1 MGFSGL
7 TRVQA
12 PVEAVEDVEAE
23 MIAYIRIRKDI
34 MQPAASG
41 FRGKGRQPANPNP
54 NDETL
59 FSSHA
64 QSPKTSPIL
73 PAGSHDAFK
82 AMVMH
87 FTTQSR
93 KKNANLSLF
102 IYTDKPMKSDG
113 LTWDTGEGD
122 LEDPFDFSTVEAF
135 TGSSS
140 ASIDEASKPY
150 LDILC
155 EKYVTGSNLL
165 YPGIRVYMNTRGESW
180 ELNDTRLSTWAS
192 HMARR
197 TPGVDDSHPPNT
209 AWFNGK
215 YILRPFTTPAAI
227 TTPTPVPA
235 AIPTPA
241 SDICKRF
248 MDFAMMSMMH
258 NMSQQAPAVQ
268 RTLSMSAI
276 QVSSAPASPIRL
288 ARISSDEFCSFYGV
302 SETDKGR
309 FTELEYQPG
318 NRAIEQMEKAEWLSV
333 SFKFLL
339 WSNILTVY
347 RKFISDVKSGAW
359 DHIMQV

>member
-1 MGFSGL
+1 
-7 TRVQA
+7 RVQA

-59 FSSHA
+59 FSSRG
-64 QSPKTSPIL
+64 PIFVPL
-73 PAGSHDAFK
+73 ATPYDSFLAPLSILFK
-82 AMVMH
+82 IQFNTKPSLRKPLQFFPLEAMML
-87 FTTQSR
+87 SKPW

-309 FTELEYQPG
+309 FTELEY
-318 NRAIEQMEKAEWLSV
+318 
-333 SFKFLL
+333 
-339 WSNILTVY
+339 
-347 RKFISDVKSGAW
+347 
-359 DHIMQV
+359 